1 METFS
6 SLVASMPSGQAYVR
20 LKRHG
25 ATFVGGP
32 YPTADLA
39 CQSAGRLFVDVP
51 EVTSIAIVARPEV
64 AAPSPHQRWYA
75 RAILRSDGYTAVA
88 GPFGSRRRARSA
100 LMALA
105 DRGQIGGWHDWAID
119 YHEIGD
125 PRVSWPAPRMRG
137 RARWHRTSTPL
148 PPSRP
153 DARSDSTGPAPA
165 AGRWARNGEQIAR
178 WIALGGYPDTPRE
191 DLLRDVVMLWD
202 EWPADAA
209 AWDALGALLAT
220 MAAASPAVDRE
231 ADGITGALVEL
242 AAAIE
247 HRAASAPGA
256 ADDFRRLVGALV
268 GERRDPRG

>member
-20 LKRHG
+20 LTRHG

-32 YPTADLA
+32 YQTADLA
-39 CQSAGRLFVDVP
+39 CQSAGRLFSDVP

-75 RAILRSDGYTAVA
+75 RAILRADGYTAVA

-125 PRVSWPAPRMRG
+125 PPVPWPAPRG

-148 PPSRP
+148 RPSRP
-153 DARSDSTGPAPA
+153 DARSDSTGAAPA
-165 AGRWARNGEQIAR
+165 ADRWERNGEWIAR

-191 DLLRDVVMLWD
+191 DLLRDLVMLLD

-209 AWDALGALLAT
+209 VWDALGALLAT
-220 MAAASPAVDRE
+220 MAAAPPAVDGE
-231 ADGITGALVEL
+231 ADGIAGAVVEL

-247 HRAASAPGA
+247 VRAASAPGA